1 MAKLIG
7 YVRVSTKG
15 QATDRQIVDLIAAV
29 IRKDDVYVDH
39 GVSGG
44 RARRPGFDAALDAL
58 QVGDT
63 PVVATLDHLGRSA
76 ANMLELA
83 GVLRSRGP
91 CFAC

>member
-7 YVRVSTKG
+7 YARVSTKS
-15 QATDRQIVDLIAAV
+15 QATDRQIMDLIAAG
-29 IRKDDVYVDH
+29 IRRDDIYVDH

-44 RARRPGFDAALDAL
+44 RARRPEFDSVLDAL

-63 PVVATLDHLGRSA
+63 LVVTTLDRLGRST

-83 GVLRSRGP
+83 RVLRFV
-91 CFAC
+91 C